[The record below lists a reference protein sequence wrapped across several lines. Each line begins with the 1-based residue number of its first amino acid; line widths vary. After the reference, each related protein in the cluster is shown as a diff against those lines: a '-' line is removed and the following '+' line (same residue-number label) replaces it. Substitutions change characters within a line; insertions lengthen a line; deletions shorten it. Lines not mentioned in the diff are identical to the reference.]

1 MARVVP
7 ENWNTMSTEER
18 DQWRE
23 NRNRELAELRARR
36 APRRERRAEIR
47 QVNEEFAQGDDP
59 PADPPEVE
67 PFEEE
72 PEQLPEMA
80 PLPPDDVE
88 DESEDALILRAAPV
102 RRPHRRTR
110 RIAEMPVADELQ
122 VDRDTLLA
130 GLSEETR
137 SLLTDADIDQ
147 ILQEE
152 RLRAS
157 DEQRKKAR
165 EKAREEIRHRMRVE
179 HGLLDAATLRTRE
192 QNERLKS
199 KVRIRFDLPGDGA
212 GHQGSNGIRIDGRLL
227 AVRTWHTVSVAEYE
241 SIREMHYN
249 AWINETQFKTLD
261 QASRFGITT
270 MNRLQ
275 GTTPARAIF
284 SQQPNQVEMERAE

>member
-7 ENWNTMSTEER
+7 ENWNSMSVEER
-18 DQWRE
+18 DRWRE

-47 QVNEEFAQGDDP
+47 EVNEQFAQGDDP

-72 PEQLPEMA
+72 EQLPEMA

-88 DESEDALILRAAPV
+88 DESPDALILRATPV
-102 RRPHRRTR
+102 RRRHRR
-110 RIAEMPVADELQ
+110 RIAEMPVADEPQ
-122 VDRDTLLA
+122 VDRDSLLA
-130 GLSEETR
+130 GLSDETR
-137 SLLTDADIDQ
+137 ALLSDEDIDE
-147 ILQEE
+147 ILADERRRAAEE
-152 RLRAS
+152 
-157 DEQRKKAR
+157 QKKEAR
-165 EKAREEIRHRMRVE
+165 TKAREEIRHRMRVE
-179 HGLLDAATLRTRE
+179 HGLLSAETLRSRAE
-192 QNERLKS
+192 NERLKS
-199 KVRIRFDLPGDGA
+199 KVRIRFELPGDGA
-212 GHQGSNGIRIDGRLL
+212 GHQGANGIRIDGRLY

-284 SQQPNQVEMERAE
+284 SQQPNQVEMERAD